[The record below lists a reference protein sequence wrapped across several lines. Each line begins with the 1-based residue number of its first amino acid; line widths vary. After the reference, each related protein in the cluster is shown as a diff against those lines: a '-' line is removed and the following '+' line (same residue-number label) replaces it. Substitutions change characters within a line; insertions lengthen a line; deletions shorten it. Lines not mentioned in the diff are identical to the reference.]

1 MNEQVK
7 TIVFLGLLSLLLIGL
22 GASLGQSYLYAFT
35 IMAVVMNF
43 VSYFYS
49 DKIVLAMNGAREVS
63 TEEAPRLHSIV
74 EELAARANLP
84 KPRVYIIPEAQ
95 PNAFATGRNPQ
106 HSAVAATQGI
116 MQLLNERELRGVLA
130 HELGHVMNRDILIT
144 SIAATI
150 ASAITFIGHA
160 IRWSA
165 IFGGGS
171 RDDNDR
177 GSPLGELAL
186 AIVAPIAATLIQL
199 AISRSREFE
208 ADATGA
214 RLCGDPESLARALEK
229 LERGAEAI
237 PADVAPATASMYIV
251 NPFAGTGGFMNWF
264 STHPP
269 MEQRIARLRGM
280 MLDGA
285 KFA

>member
-1 MNEQVK
+1 
-7 TIVFLGLLSLLLIGL
+7 
-22 GASLGQSYLYAFT
+22 
-35 IMAVVMNF
+35 
-43 VSYFYS
+43 
-49 DKIVLAMNGAREVS
+49 
-63 TEEAPRLHSIV
+63 
-74 EELAARANLP
+74 
-84 KPRVYIIPEAQ
+84 
-95 PNAFATGRNPQ
+95 
-106 HSAVAATQGI
+106 
-116 MQLLNERELRGVLA
+116 
-130 HELGHVMNRDILIT
+130 
-144 SIAATI
+144 
-150 ASAITFIGHA
+150 
-160 IRWSA
+160 
-165 IFGGGS
+165 
-171 RDDNDR
+171 
-177 GSPLGELAL
+177 
-186 AIVAPIAATLIQL
+186 LIQL